1 MNDSP
6 PPLPSPRHAERLT
19 EQRNPRTMAIDRAT
33 AAEAVRIMQAEDR
46 AAFTAVEACAPEIA
60 RAVERVRVAFQ
71 AGGRLIY
78 AGAGTSGR
86 LGVLD
91 ASEQP
96 PTFGVPP
103 EMVQGAIAG
112 GLEALT
118 RSIEGAEDRFEAGE
132 HAIAE
137 RNVTKHDV
145 VFGITT
151 GGRAAYVLGA
161 LAEGRQRGA
170 GTILL
175 TCTPPLEGE
184 EALAEIQIHA
194 LVGPEVVT
202 GSTRLKAGTATK
214 LILNQVTT
222 LAMIGIGKV
231 YENLMVDVRP
241 VNAKLVDRACRII
254 GAITGLEAEPAL
266 ALLREAGMEVKVA
279 LVMAR
284 GGVDPEEARRRLQA
298 CGGHVARAIREGR
311 GAA

>member
-1 MNDSP
+1 M
-6 PPLPSPRHAERLT
+6 
-19 EQRNPRTMAIDRAT
+19 
-33 AAEAVRIMQAEDR
+33 
-46 AAFTAVEACAPEIA
+46 
-60 RAVERVRVAFQ
+60 
-71 AGGRLIY
+71 
-78 AGAGTSGR
+78 
-86 LGVLD
+86 
-91 ASEQP
+91 
-96 PTFGVPP
+96 
-103 EMVQGAIAG
+103 
-112 GLEALT
+112 
-118 RSIEGAEDRFEAGE
+118 
-132 HAIAE
+132 
-137 RNVTKHDV
+137 
-145 VFGITT
+145 
-151 GGRAAYVLGA
+151 
-161 LAEGRQRGA
+161 
-170 GTILL
+170 L

-241 VNAKLVDRACRII
+241 ENAKLVDRACRII